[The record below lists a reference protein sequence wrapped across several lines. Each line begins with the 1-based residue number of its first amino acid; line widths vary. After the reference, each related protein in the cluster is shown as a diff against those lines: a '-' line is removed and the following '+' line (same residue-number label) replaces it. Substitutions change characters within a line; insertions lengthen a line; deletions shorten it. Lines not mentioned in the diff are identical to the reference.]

1 MMIKA
6 FLFTL
11 WIVSLVLV
19 TEVVCY
25 MLTVSDTLMNI
36 IAPIIVF
43 AVYSISYET
52 KCFTR
57 FINKKEDEN
66 NQED

>member
-1 MMIKA
+1 MKKA

-11 WIVSLVLV
+11 WIIFIIVLV
-19 TEVVCY
+19 ELVCY
-25 MLTVSDTLMNI
+25 MLTASDTLMNI

-43 AVYSISYET
+43 AVYAISYET